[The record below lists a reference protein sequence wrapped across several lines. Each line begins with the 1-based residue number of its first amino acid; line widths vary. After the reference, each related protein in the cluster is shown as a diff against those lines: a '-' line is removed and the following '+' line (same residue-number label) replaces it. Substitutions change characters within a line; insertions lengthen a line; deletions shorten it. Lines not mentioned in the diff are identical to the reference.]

1 MSADFDIIVVGG
13 GHAGAEAALAA
24 ARLGAR
30 VLMTCIRADRIG
42 WMSCNPSMGGPA
54 KGHLIR
60 EIDALG
66 GIQALTTD
74 ATSLHVRWLNTKKG
88 PAVRA
93 LRAQCDKPLYAD
105 TCRRTL
111 EAESN
116 IAIEQGIVTH
126 ILADNGSVN
135 GIVFEDGSKF
145 ISHAIILATGTFL
158 GGVIYRG
165 EERIPAGRDGEAPAT
180 ELSDSLRELGLS
192 LARLKTG
199 TVPRVHRDSVD
210 FASLERQDP
219 DPAHPHFSF
228 LDHPPN
234 ELPRLPCY
242 ITHTTPATHAI
253 IMSNLHRAALFSGEI
268 TGEGPRYCPSIED
281 KYHKFPEKERHP
293 VFLEPEASSGP
304 MADEIYLQGLS
315 TSLPADVQ
323 DAYVRSVPGL
333 EKARIVR
340 YGYAIEY
347 DYVDPLAVTIW
358 GAAKTIPNLF
368 LAGQILGTTGYEEAA
383 GLGLLC
389 GVNAVRYL
397 RNEDP
402 VVIRRD
408 QAYLGVMTDDLATR
422 GVSDPYRMLTGRAE
436 WRLLLRFDDADRRLT
451 PIGREMGLVDDD
463 RWAQYQ
469 AREREIAELADVLHG
484 RRAKAEVVLGTDAG
498 SPSSRTLAEWLK
510 VPGVRMEDLF
520 QKSLIDGRYRHE
532 TLMTVES
539 EIKYEGYLNRQQ
551 SEVKRLARAER
562 VRIPDDFAYEELA
575 SISRESREKLARV
588 RPRTLGQAARIAG
601 VKPSDIAV
609 LDILLARSGR

>member
-1 MSADFDIIVVGG
+1 
-13 GHAGAEAALAA
+13 
-24 ARLGAR
+24 
-30 VLMTCIRADRIG
+30 MTCIRADRIG

-66 GIQALTTD
+66 GIQAIVTD
-74 ATSLHVRWLNTKKG
+74 AASLHVRWLNTKKG

-93 LRAQCDKPLYAD
+93 LRAQCDKPLYAS
-105 TCRRTL
+105 TL
-111 EAESN
+111 GQILRAEPN
-116 IAIEQGIVTH
+116 ITIHEGIVIE
-126 ILADNGSVN
+126 ILAENGVVT
-135 GIVFEDGSKF
+135 GIVCKDGRKF
-145 ISHAIILATGTFL
+145 SSHAIILATGTFL
-158 GGVIYRG
+158 GGLIYRG

-180 ELSDSLRELGLS
+180 ELSQSLRRLGLP
-192 LARLKTG
+192 LGRLKTG
-199 TVPRVHRDSVD
+199 TVPRVHRDTVD
-210 FASLERQDP
+210 YSSLERQDP
-219 DPAHPHFSF
+219 DPAHPRFSF
-228 LDHPPN
+228 LDQPPN
-234 ELPRLPCY
+234 DLPRMPCY
-242 ITHTTPATHAI
+242 ITHTTQGTRAI
-253 IMSNLHRAALFSGEI
+253 ISANLHRAALFSGEI

-281 KYHKFPEKERHP
+281 KYRKFPEKERHP

-323 DAYVRSVPGL
+323 DLYVRSVPGL
-333 EKARIVR
+333 ERARIVR

-358 GAAKTIPNLF
+358 GAAKSIPNLF

-389 GVNAVRYL
+389 GINAVRYL
-397 RNEDP
+397 RGEEP
-402 VVIRRD
+402 VVLRRD

-451 PIGREMGLVDDD
+451 PIGREVGLVDDE
-463 RWAQYQ
+463 RWTQYQ
-469 AREREIAELADVLHG
+469 AREREIGQLTELLNG
-484 RRAKAEVVLGTDAG
+484 RRARAEVVLGGD
-498 SPSSRTLAEWLK
+498 SSELPARTLSEWLR
-510 VPGVRMEDLF
+510 VPGVRIEDLRE
-520 QKSLIDGRYRHE
+520 KGLIDGRYRHE

-539 EIKYEGYLNRQQ
+539 EIKYAGYLSRQQ

-562 VRIPDDFAYEELA
+562 VRIPDDFAYDGLG

-609 LDILLARSGR
+609 LDILLARSGGL